1 MIIYYDNNYPILVL
15 EILSFLEID
24 YKTVKKNIEY
34 ILDLSNKNETYI
46 NIYIDLYNLQDYS
59 MIYVRYLL
67 EYLTYIN
74 VNRIKFIN
82 KVNLYVNENNNIILL
97 KLMEYINNGL
107 SKVKINII
115 KISKKKKMEI
125 MYYIYI

>member
-1 MIIYYDNNYPILVL
+1 MIIFYDNNYPILVL
-15 EILSFLEID
+15 EVFSFLETD
-24 YKTVKKNIEY
+24 YKTAKKNIEY
-34 ILDLSNKNETYI
+34 ILDLSNKDEIYI
-46 NIYIDLYNLQDYS
+46 NVYIDLYNLQDYS
-59 MIYVRYLL
+59 MIYVGYIL

-82 KVNLYVNENNNIILL
+82 KINIYVNENNNIILL

-115 KISKKKKMEI
+115 KISKKKKWK
-125 MYYIYI
+125 

>member
-1 MIIYYDNNYPILVL
+1 MIIFYDNNYPILVL
-15 EILSFLEID
+15 EVLSFLETD
-24 YKTVKKNIEY
+24 YKTAKKNIEY
-34 ILDLSNKNETYI
+34 ILDLSKKDETYI
-46 NIYIDLYNLQDYS
+46 NVYIDLYNLQDYS
-59 MIYVRYLL
+59 TLYVGYIL

-115 KISKKKKMEI
+115 KISKKKKWK
-125 MYYIYI
+125 

>member
-115 KISKKKKMEI
+115 KISKKKKWK
-125 MYYIYI
+125 